1 MAIVEE
7 QPTDK
12 VYMWMVFLTT
22 TAWAVIIT
30 LAVLAGPTVAYRSL
44 RSPRAISMSMSWIM
58 PFIWPMA

>member
-30 LAVLAGPTVAYRSL
+30 LAVLAIYAYSNPD
-44 RSPRAISMSMSWIM
+44 SGYKIEKVD
-58 PFIWPMA
+58 PFTEQ

>member
-1 MAIVEE
+1 MAVVEE

-30 LAVLAGPTVAYRSL
+30 LMALAIATYSGQERSYKIEKL
-44 RSPRAISMSMSWIM
+44 D
-58 PFIWPMA
+58 PFTEQ